1 MKKRILTTFFGCLFI
16 IGMIVNIQTTKLSI
30 KENNLILTNLFQFSE
45 ANAEITVNTKCYDVP
60 NCGSGPFYNRVCV
73 KNQMAY
79 CQKDFYDRSVLP
91 NGNCSQSN

>member
-1 MKKRILTTFFGCLFI
+1 MKRRILVTCLAGLFI
-16 IGMIVNIQTTKLSI
+16 IGMIVNIQTSKLSI

-60 NCGSGPFYNRVCV
+60 SCGSGPFYNRVCI

-79 CQKDFYDRSVLP
+79 CKKDYYNRSVLP